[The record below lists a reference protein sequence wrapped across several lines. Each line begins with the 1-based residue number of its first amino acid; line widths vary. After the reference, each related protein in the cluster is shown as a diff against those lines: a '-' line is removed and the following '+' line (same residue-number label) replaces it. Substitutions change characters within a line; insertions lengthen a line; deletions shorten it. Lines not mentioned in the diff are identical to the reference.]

1 MSIDEEE
8 KEDEEEEDLN
18 DVPLFDNSEEHVE
31 PFHLDESSHIPQPP
45 PPPDGNSLAP
55 QLDSVAS
62 EVRKED
68 LQEEEAIENF
78 FRNGCG
84 CADNCYKHFSEF
96 YIRTRR
102 SDMLELTRNE
112 YDLVIMAQIK
122 TTSHMGGQTVGNK
135 RQEHER
141 QRDTYM
147 NYHEFHYNIE
157 LFTCCPGHCIKS
169 VLHSLIYV
177 TLLFKIIQMS
187 LDNPQL

>member
-1 MSIDEEE
+1 METEMVIDE
-8 KEDEEEEDLN
+8 DEDLN

-31 PFHLDESSHIPQPP
+31 PFHLDESSHIPPP
-45 PPPDGNSLAP
+45 PPPDGNSFAP

-84 CADNCYKHFSEF
+84 CTDNCYKHFSES

-112 YDLVIMAQIK
+112 YDLVIMAQIQ
-122 TTSHMGGQTVGNK
+122 TTTHMGGHTVGNK

-141 QRDTYM
+141 QRDTY
-147 NYHEFHYNIE
+147 NYSHE
-157 LFTCCPGHCIKS
+157 G
-169 VLHSLIYV
+169 
-177 TLLFKIIQMS
+177 FKVMVHIMTF
-187 LDNPQL
+187 